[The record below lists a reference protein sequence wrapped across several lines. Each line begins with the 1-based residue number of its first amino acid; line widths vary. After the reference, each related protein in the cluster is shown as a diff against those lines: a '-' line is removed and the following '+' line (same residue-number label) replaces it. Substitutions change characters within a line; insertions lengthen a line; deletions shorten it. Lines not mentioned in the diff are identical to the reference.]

1 MTRKT
6 LDCRTAPNEIG
17 CTLAISGE
25 PDELVAAAAQHAVT
39 VHRHADVPELREQL
53 RGLLADQRGEP
64 GVSAPGAFVQLIEF
78 DTDRIAEWDAIV
90 DRWATAIGTQHTVR
104 WSALGTDRDRPG
116 RHVAV
121 VEFPGY
127 AEAGPTGDVEITEG
141 KMDGETLTFVLSV
154 DAGGQQLVFKCTGK
168 LDGDDQLKINMNG
181 GAELNLD
188 FTAKRSA

>member
-6 LDCRTAPNEIG
+6 LDCRTAPNDVG

-39 VHRHADVPELREQL
+39 VHGHADVPELREQM
-53 RGLLADQRGEP
+53 RGLLTDEP

-90 DRWATAIGTQHTVR
+90 GRWTEAIGGQHTVR
-104 WSALGTDRDRPG
+104 WGVLGSDRDRPG
-116 RHVAV
+116 HYVAM

-127 AEAGPTGDVEITEG
+127 AEAMANSGHPATEAFG
-141 KMDGETLTFVLSV
+141 KELQ
-154 DAGGQQLVFKCTGK
+154 AICTG
-168 LDGDDQLKINMNG
+168 
-181 GAELNLD
+181 EPRFRNLD
-188 FTAKRSA
+188 VGSAQTY

>member
-6 LDCRTAPNEIG
+6 IDCRTAPNDVG

-39 VHRHADVPELREQL
+39 VHGHADAPELREQM
-53 RGLLADQRGEP
+53 RGLLADQTAEP

-90 DRWATAIGTQHTVR
+90 ARWAEAIGAQHTVR
-104 WSALGTDRDRPG
+104 WAVLGSDRDRPG
-116 RHVAV
+116 RHVAI

-127 AEAGPTGDVEITEG
+127 AEAMANSGHPATEALG
-141 KMDGETLTFVLSV
+141 KELQ
-154 DAGGQQLVFKCTGK
+154 AICTGEP
-168 LDGDDQLKINMNG
+168 QFR
-181 GAELNLD
+181 NLD
-188 FTAKRSA
+188 VGSTQTY